1 MRHWWRKIGWEPRS
15 GLHSGQCAVAVRHR
29 SGFRRTSLSVCPS
42 SRPVTYRE
50 LWDRVYAVASALS
63 SGPGLPVRPGDR
75 VCVLGFTSVDYTTVD
90 MALVQL
96 GAGPFPITLAAGV

>member
-1 MRHWWRKIGWEPRS
+1 MLCSSSRF
-15 GLHSGQCAVAVRHR
+15 
-29 SGFRRTSLSVCPS
+29 GFRRTSLERVPQL
-42 SRPVTYRE
+42 RPVTSRE

-96 GAGPFPITLAAGV
+96 GAVSVPDYSRSWRVTRP